1 MPTRRPLIVALLVS
15 GGLWA
20 GPSTTSLAGG
30 GRFTEA
36 ATANAKG
43 DDKAAL
49 KALPATKLLDP
60 EGRLLRARLL
70 VKLRKFKEARKL
82 LQKLLAELPHMRD
95 LIRYLQAETAF
106 GQRRYFAAA
115 QLFRAAARSRR
126 SRWVDLAWIRRA
138 DSLMAAKQY
147 VPAAREYKHLLNI
160 YPGHPRRAAIE
171 LARAVC
177 LMRGGQRLK
186 AAAALREVWL
196 RRPVSAAAK
205 EARKHL
211 DQLLTDK
218 RIRIRPTPF
227 WRLIQRIRVLRRN
240 KRFDEALAS
249 LKALKRGR
257 LSAIEAARVERERA
271 WTQLKRGAPDRALAV
286 LTQLYRK
293 HKSRSIRRDI
303 AGCHARLGRVDKAV
317 KLIRDGRRWR
327 RGRDSDL
334 RRAAVLL
341 ATYGR
346 HKKSLALY
354 DLLAKRLSPAKAKAL
369 LATRTWLAYRAGQ
382 HRRAIKGFAELA
394 RRSRSQR
401 PKYYYWQARALDR
414 AGRAKEAQGF
424 YQKVTERHLRTYYG
438 LLARSRLLEA
448 KKLTLPTTPC
458 PTAAEAPSFV
468 GDPKVAELLDKLVLR
483 DGQLYPSLRRVRTFW
498 RLGMVA
504 DARRELWLI
513 GIDFAWVRAHGR
525 PRYFVHRPEAE
536 RTLRG
541 AVPPKR
547 RFKARERKIYK
558 ERLRLASEL
567 GELMQRAGIFYF
579 AWRFLPRDGDPVR
592 RVYPRGYPA
601 LVQRTAKRYGLDP
614 NVLWAIMK
622 TESSFRT
629 DAVSRAGATGL
640 MQIMPSTGR
649 RLAAEMKLSSYD
661 HSQLYNPQTNV
672 TMAGWYLGA
681 VLKKFA
687 GQLTLAA
694 AGYNGGPHNVA
705 LWLDQRGAGAEIDEF
720 IEEIPFSES
729 RRYAKKILRLTAL
742 YERTYCGKDDRT
754 QTTKLTTSYLPYPAY

>member
-1 MPTRRPLIVALLVS
+1 MPSGRPLFIALLVA
-15 GGLWA
+15 GGLWM

-36 ATANAKG
+36 AVAHAKG

-49 KALPATKLLDP
+49 EALPATKLLDP

-70 VKLRKFKEARKL
+70 VKLGKYKEARKL
-82 LQKLLAELPHMRD
+82 LRRLLVELPHMRD
-95 LIRYLQAETAF
+95 LIRHLQAESAF

-115 QLFRAAARSRR
+115 QLFRAAARAKR
-126 SRWVDLAWIRRA
+126 SRWVDIAWMRRA
-138 DSLMAAKQY
+138 DALMAAKQY
-147 VPAAREYKHLLNI
+147 APAAKEYGHLLNI
-160 YPGHPRRAAIE
+160 YPNHPRRASIE
-171 LARAVC
+171 LAQAVC

-186 AAAALREVWL
+186 AAVALREVWL

-227 WRLIQRIRVLRRN
+227 WRLIQRVRVLRRN
-240 KRFDEALAS
+240 KRFDEALTS
-249 LKALKRGR
+249 LAALKRRR
-257 LSAIEAARVERERA
+257 LSAVEAARVERERA
-271 WTQLKRGAPDRALAV
+271 RTQLKRGAPDRALAV

-303 AGCHARLGRVDKAV
+303 AECHARLGRVDKAV
-317 KLIRDGRRWR
+317 ELIRDGPRWR
-327 RGRDSDL
+327 RGRDGDL
-334 RRAAVLL
+334 RRAAALL

-346 HKKSLALY
+346 YKASLALY
-354 DLLAKRLSPAKAKAL
+354 DLLAKRLPKARVKQL
-369 LATRTWLAYRAGQ
+369 LTTRTWLAYRAKK
-382 HRRAIKGFAELA
+382 HNRAVKGFAELA
-394 RRSRSQR
+394 RRFRRQ
-401 PKYYYWQARALDR
+401 PKYLYWQARALQR
-414 AGRAKEAQGF
+414 AGRAKEAQKV
-424 YQKVTERHLRTYYG
+424 YQQVTERHLRSYYG
-438 LLARSRLLEA
+438 LQARSRLLEA
-448 KKLTLPTTPC
+448 KKVTLPATPC
-458 PTAAEAPSFV
+458 PAAAESPAFV
-468 GDPKVAELLDKLVLR
+468 VDPKVAELLDKLILR
-483 DGQLYPSLRRVRTFW
+483 DGQLYPSLRRVRTYW
-498 RLGMVA
+498 RLGMVD
-504 DARRELWLI
+504 DARRELWLL
-513 GIDFAWVRAHGR
+513 GIDFSWVRARGR

-536 RTLRG
+536 RSLRG
-541 AVPPKR
+541 AVPPRR
-547 RFKARERKIYK
+547 RFGARERKIYK
-558 ERLRLASEL
+558 ERLRLAPQL

-579 AWRFLPRDGDPVR
+579 AWRFLPQDSDPVR
-592 RVYPRGYPA
+592 RVYPQGYPA
-601 LVQRTAKRYGLDP
+601 LVQRTAKRYGLNP

-649 RLAAEMKLSSYD
+649 RLAAEMKQRSYD
-661 HSQLYNPQTNV
+661 HSRLYDPQTNV

-681 VLKKFA
+681 VLKKFS

-694 AGYNGGPHNVA
+694 AAYNGGPHNVA
-705 LWLDQRGAGAEIDEF
+705 LWLDQRGAGADLDEF

-754 QTTKLTTSYLPYPAY
+754 QTTKLITSYLPYPAY